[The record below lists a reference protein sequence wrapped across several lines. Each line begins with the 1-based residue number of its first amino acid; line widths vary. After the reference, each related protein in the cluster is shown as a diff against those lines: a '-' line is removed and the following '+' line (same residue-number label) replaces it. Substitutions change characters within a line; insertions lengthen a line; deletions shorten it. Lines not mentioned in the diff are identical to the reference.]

1 MFPSVPIA
9 IPFAISLLGPPQV
22 CWNCNL
28 RGTASTIG
36 ITRTAAIER
45 VATSVAKRV
54 ARRSG
59 FIFLFSENASTM
71 VEGIRLAIGVYS
83 IPRIPIQTPI
93 WTTAGAEG
101 CEGVADEWNVW

>member
-54 ARRSG
+54 ARRIR
-59 FIFLFSENASTM
+59 FMLLFREIAPTL
-71 VEGIRLAIGVYS
+71 VEGIRLAIGEYQSSYS
-83 IPRIPIQTPI
+83 NPDFNLDDGRR
-93 WTTAGAEG
+93 
-101 CEGVADEWNVW
+101 